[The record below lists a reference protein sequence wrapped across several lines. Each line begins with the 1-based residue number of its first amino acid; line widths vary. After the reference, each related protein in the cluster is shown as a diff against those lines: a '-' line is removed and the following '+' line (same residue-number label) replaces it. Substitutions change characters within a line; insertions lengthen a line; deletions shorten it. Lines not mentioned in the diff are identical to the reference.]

1 MIYSNKPI
9 QFKKERRSRPD
20 PIMQII
26 HLSNGLVWLILIAF
40 LLTTN
45 AAMPP
50 VETFY
55 DRLFWRGTAGAL
67 GFSPAPHR
75 TVDSGGSLCCQ
86 AARASTSTP
95 NGSSAR
101 TITCGVSLVITGA
114 FSLIGSI
121 VMLFVMG

>member
-1 MIYSNKPI
+1 MIYSNEPI
-9 QFKKERRSRPD
+9 RYQKERRKRPD

-55 DRLFWRGTAGAL
+55 DRLFGVQLRAYWDFRLLRAAQLILAGL
-67 GFSPAPHR
+67 F
-75 TVDSGGSLCCQ
+75 VVSGIGIWLNTKRLKRQ
-86 AARASTSTP
+86 DDHMR
-95 NGSSAR
+95 
-101 TITCGVSLVITGA
+101 VSLIITA
-114 FSLIGSI
+114 VFSLIGSV

>member
-55 DRLFWRGTAGAL
+55 DRLFGVKLREHWDFRLLQVAQWILAGLFVVSGL
-67 GFSPAPHR
+67 GIYLNTKRLKRQDDHMR
-75 TVDSGGSLCCQ
+75 
-86 AARASTSTP
+86 
-95 NGSSAR
+95 
-101 TITCGVSLVITGA
+101 VSLLITGV

-121 VMLFVMG
+121 VILFLV

>member
-9 QFKKERRSRPD
+9 QFKKERRNKPD

-50 VETFY
+50 VEAFY
-55 DRLFWRGTAGAL
+55 DRLFGVKLREHWDFRLLRAAQWILAGL
-67 GFSPAPHR
+67 F
-75 TVDSGGSLCCQ
+75 VVSGVGIWLNTKRLKRQ
-86 AARASTSTP
+86 DDHMR
-95 NGSSAR
+95 
-101 TITCGVSLVITGA
+101 VSLIITGV